1 MDKRNN
7 VKKKLDTAKSRLKV
21 KRCDKKYVEK
31 SSKKPAPQGNRDSK
45 RDFECLCTSLLRGK
59 LCFYKT
65 YF

>member
-7 VKKKLDTAKSRLKV
+7 VKKKLDIAKSRLKV

-31 SSKKPAPQGNRDSK
+31 YSEKPAPRDSK

-59 LCFYKT
+59 LFFYKT